1 MAYSHGCCSAAVF
14 MSSRPGWAM
23 LCVTATVKGT
33 ERRAAVQISAAHM
46 LSLWPPVFATS
57 RAVTCVLL
65 LEGESVTLCC
75 IQNWKSGIYFPWA
88 QCSPNWVDFSWV
100 SNCRRGIWTRL
111 KPFFLSVSSVSSFFF
126 FSFVTSLNDV
136 VIFSKTREMWRCK
149 QKHVYFA

>member
-1 MAYSHGCCSAAVF
+1 MANSHGCCSAAVF
-14 MSSRPGWAM
+14 MSAQPGWAM

-88 QCSPNWVDFSWV
+88 QCSLNWVDFSWV
-100 SNCRRGIWTRL
+100 SNCRRGICTRL
-111 KPFFLSVSSVSSFFF
+111 KLFFLSVSSA
-126 FSFVTSLNDV
+126 SLNDNV
-136 VIFSKTREMWRCK
+136 VVFSKTREMWRCK
-149 QKHVYFA
+149 QEHVYSASRRMFQV